1 MITRRVP
8 KERIGELVVQE
19 MLLGSDKG
27 NSKIALGSK
36 N

>member
-1 MITRRVP
+1 MITRSMS

-27 NSKIALGSK
+27 NRKIALGSK

>member
-1 MITRRVP
+1 MITRSMS

-19 MLLGSDKG
+19 MLLGSGKG
-27 NSKIALGSK
+27 NRKIALGSK

>member
-1 MITRRVP
+1 MITMSMS

-19 MLLGSDKG
+19 MRLGFGKG
-27 NSKIALGSK
+27 NRKIALGGK